1 MRGAHG
7 SGKGVGVGSSA
18 MAMAA
23 MPLPFLATLGE
34 FENARRARLGM
45 CVCGGE
51 ELSRI
56 SSSFGVSVFVKVN
69 RVIPFN
75 SSNVF
80 GVLSLEP
87 NLDG

>member
-1 MRGAHG
+1 M
-7 SGKGVGVGSSA
+7 KGVDVGSSA

-34 FENARRARLGM
+34 FENARRVRLG

-56 SSSFGVSVFVKVN
+56 SSNFGANIFVKVN

-80 GVLSLEP
+80 GVSSLEP